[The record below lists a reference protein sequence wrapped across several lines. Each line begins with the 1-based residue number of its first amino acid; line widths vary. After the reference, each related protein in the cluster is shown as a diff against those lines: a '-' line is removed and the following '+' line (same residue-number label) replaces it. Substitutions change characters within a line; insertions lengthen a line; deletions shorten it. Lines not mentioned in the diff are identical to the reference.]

1 VTLNKKITNQ
11 KQLGRVGELFVALG
25 LESLGYPTSLVD
37 APGCDLIVNIKNR
50 ALRIQVKSAYPSPH
64 NKNNKR
70 YTFSTSTGSAKRGL
84 GRDSADIVCFV
95 ASDIRK
101 AIFDV
106 IPKKGMSKTK
116 HFRLNYFK
124 EEDMFQKTWEECL
137 KKVTPTESS

>member
-1 VTLNKKITNQ
+1 MTLDKKITNQ
-11 KQLGRVGELFVALG
+11 KQLGRVGELFVALE

-37 APGCDLIVNIKNR
+37 APGCDLIVNINNR
-50 ALRIQVKSAYPSPH
+50 ALRIQVKSAFPSVH
-64 NKNNKR
+64 NKNTKR

-95 ASDIRK
+95 ASDIRR
-101 AIFDV
+101 AVFDV
-106 IPKKGMSKTK
+106 IPEKGMSKTK

-124 EEDMFQKTWEECL
+124 GESVFEKTWEECL

>member
-11 KQLGRVGELFVALG
+11 RQLGRVGELFVALE
-25 LESLGYPTSLVD
+25 LESLGYSTSLVD
-37 APGCDLIVNIKNR
+37 APGCDLIVNINNK

-64 NKNNKR
+64 KNNKR

-84 GRDSADIVCFV
+84 GRDSADIICFV
-95 ASDIRK
+95 ASDIRR

-106 IPKKGMSKTK
+106 IPKKGMTKTK

-124 EEDMFQKTWEECL
+124 EDGMFKKTWEECL
-137 KKVTPTESS
+137 KK

>member
-1 VTLNKKITNQ
+1 MSLTKKITNQ
-11 KQLGRVGELFVALG
+11 RQLGRIGELFVALE

-37 APGCDLIVNIKNR
+37 APGYDLIVNVKNK

-64 NKNNKR
+64 TKNNKR

-84 GRDSADIVCFV
+84 TRDSADIICFV

-101 AIFDV
+101 AIFDM

-124 EEDMFQKTWEECL
+124 EDGMFKKTWEECL